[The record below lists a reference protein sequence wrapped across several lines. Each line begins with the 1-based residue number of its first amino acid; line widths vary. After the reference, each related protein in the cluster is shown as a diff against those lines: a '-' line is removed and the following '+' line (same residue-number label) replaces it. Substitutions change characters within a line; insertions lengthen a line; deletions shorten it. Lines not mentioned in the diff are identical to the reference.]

1 VDHPGTKRRFLDGR
15 FPTPTGR
22 AHFLPRDHR
31 EPRELP
37 DHEFPLVL
45 TTGRLY
51 SHWHT
56 LTRTAKAAK
65 LVHREPG
72 PFVEVNP
79 ADAARLDLKEG
90 ELVQLSSRR
99 GTVQLPAR
107 LRDGVAPGMVFV
119 PFHWGDLYSPG
130 NSANYLTISA
140 IGRVAKQPELK
151 FCAVQLEKIPVHK
164 HEPQFSIQGLGFIPK
179 EIANEKEARL
189 KQSVNG
195 HLGRANLSTAVCE

>member
-1 VDHPGTKRRFLDGR
+1 MLFRSTPDGR
-15 FPTPTGR
+15 AVFH
-22 AHFLPRDHR
+22 ARDHR

-56 LTRTAKAAK
+56 LTRTAKCDK
-65 LVHREPG
+65 LVRREPG

-79 ADAARLDLKEG
+79 ADAEKLELRPG

-99 GTVQLPAR
+99 GTVRLPVR
-107 LRDGVAPGMVFV
+107 LSDGVQPGMVFV
-119 PFHWGDLYSPG
+119 PFHWGDLFGEG
-130 NSANYLTISA
+130 NAANYLTISA

-151 FCAVQLEKIPVHK
+151 FCAVALEKVPAPRTSEAPLPVG
-164 HEPQFSIQGLGFIPK
+164 ERGL
-179 EIANEKEARL
+179 A
-189 KQSVNG
+189 
-195 HLGRANLSTAVCE
+195 